1 MYIVTG
7 IVLVRQDLRQVLEA
21 ILLARAT
28 LRTIR
33 QNLVWA
39 FLYNLTLIPL
49 AAGVVVPLAG
59 PGTLHLL
66 PSCHDGR
73 SAPSPLGTGGNRA
86 IRASRPGGSSGNRAS
101 QPVAEFVRIADY

>member
-39 FLYNLTLIPL
+39 FLYNLTLIPRATGGVMPCRTGHAAPAPLLPRRTVCPIPAGDGRKPGDPGKPPGRFEWEPCL
-49 AAGVVVPLAG
+49 AACRGI
-59 PGTLHLL
+59 
-66 PSCHDGR
+66 C
-73 SAPSPLGTGGNRA
+73 
-86 IRASRPGGSSGNRAS
+86 
-101 QPVAEFVRIADY
+101 